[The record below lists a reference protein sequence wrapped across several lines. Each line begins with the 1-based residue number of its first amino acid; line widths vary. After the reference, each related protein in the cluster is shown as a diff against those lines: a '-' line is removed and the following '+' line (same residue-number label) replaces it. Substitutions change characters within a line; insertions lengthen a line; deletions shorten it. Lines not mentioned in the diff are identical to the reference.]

1 MDALIHVVRCF
12 EDENI
17 IHTDGNINAERD
29 VETVNLEL
37 VFSDIEMLSRR
48 LERSKKAAK
57 GDKSLASEI
66 SLIEKLLSHLEEGQ
80 TARSFGLSEDELET
94 LKSTPLLSL
103 KPVIYAG
110 NISESD
116 FTSGA
121 ENNPQYKK
129 LTEIAASEQSGVVP
143 VAAATEAEI
152 AVMDEADRELFLTE
166 LGFTESGLNRIIKEG
181 YALLGLISFLTA
193 GEQEVR
199 AWTIRKGV
207 KAPKAA
213 GKIHTDLERGFIKA
227 EVVAFDDLTANG
239 ILPAKDAMNAAK
251 ERGQVRLEGK
261 EYIVKDGDVILFRF
275 NV

>member
-12 EDENI
+12 EDDNI
-17 IHTDGNINAERD
+17 IHTDGNVNPERD

-37 VFSDIEMLSRR
+37 VFSDMEMLSRR
-48 LERSKKAAK
+48 LDRAKKAAK
-57 GDKSLASEI
+57 GDKSLAGEI
-66 SLIEKLLSHLEEGQ
+66 TLIEKLLSHLEDGQ
-80 TARSFGLSEDELET
+80 TARSFDLSEEDLET

-110 NISESD
+110 NVSEED
-116 FTSGA
+116 FTAGA
-121 ENNPQYKK
+121 ENNPHYKI
-129 LTEIAASEQSGVVP
+129 LTSLARSENSGVVP

-152 AVMDEADRELFLTE
+152 AVMDDADRTEFLTE
-166 LGFTESGLNRIIKEG
+166 LGFSESGLDRIIQEG

-193 GEQEVR
+193 GEKEVR
-199 AWTIRKGV
+199 AWTIRKGL

-227 EVVAFDDLTANG
+227 EIVAYDDLMAHG
-239 ILPAKDAMNAAK
+239 SMNAAK
-251 ERGQVRLEGK
+251 EKGLVRLEGK
-261 EYIVKDGDVILFRF
+261 EYVVKDGDVILFRF